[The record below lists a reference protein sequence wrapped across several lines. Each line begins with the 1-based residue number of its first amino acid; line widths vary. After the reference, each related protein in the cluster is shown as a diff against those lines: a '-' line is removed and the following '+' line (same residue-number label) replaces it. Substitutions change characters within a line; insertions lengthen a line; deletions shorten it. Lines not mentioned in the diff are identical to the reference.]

1 MLNYLFYR
9 LYRFFEI
16 TEKHLTPSGLR
27 MPDYL
32 ASLAIAL
39 LLILNLI
46 TVDVIFNSIYGVHI
60 VLSSIL
66 VAFTFALLI
75 LLMVYFLFNRKKI
88 YVMIVAKYETESPIK
103 RGMSILFTLVYVL
116 ASFLL
121 LMVVS

>member
-16 TEKHLTPSGLR
+16 TEKLFTPSELR

-39 LLILNLI
+39 LLSLNLI
-46 TVDVIFNSIYGVHI
+46 TADIILNNFFKIHI
-60 VLSSIL
+60 VLSSTL
-66 VAFTFALLI
+66 VAFSCTLLLLI
-75 LLMVYFLFNRKKI
+75 LVYLLFNRNKKH
-88 YVMIVAKYETESPIK
+88 IVIVDKYKGESSIK
-103 RGMSILFTLVYVL
+103 RSISILFTLIYVV

-121 LMVVS
+121 LILVS

>member
-66 VAFTFALLI
+66 VTFTFSLLI

-88 YVMIVAKYETESPIK
+88 YVTIVAKYETESPIK
-103 RGMSILFTLVYVL
+103 RGMSILFTLVYVV

>member
-60 VLSSIL
+60 VLSSI
-66 VAFTFALLI
+66 
-75 LLMVYFLFNRKKI
+75 
-88 YVMIVAKYETESPIK
+88 
-103 RGMSILFTLVYVL
+103 
-116 ASFLL
+116 
-121 LMVVS
+121 